1 MRRSIVL
8 QRMFLLIASAGI
20 LAACSLRTDLL
31 PTAPP
36 TPTTTPETGWQYI
49 ADGLEWKTLRPKGD
63 DLAQLIVVRI
73 NPAHYTFRA
82 RYRARDPQSLSNWRE
97 LESGA
102 SVVIN
107 ANFFDI
113 NREVLGLV
121 VSDGA
126 AHGGAYRDRGGTFLL
141 RNDIPT
147 VLANRSQVLPSDG
160 SIQQA
165 VQGFPLL
172 IEDGRQVYFFTANA
186 ERTRRTLIAE
196 DQRGNILIM
205 VSPFLGLSLADLG
218 AYLPS
223 TDLDIETAFN
233 LDGGGSTMIALPGA
247 DYYQPSFDP
256 VPTILAVYAR

>member
-63 DLAQLIVVRI
+63 ELAQLIVVRI

-126 AHGGAYRDRGGTFLL
+126 AHGAR
-141 RNDIPT
+141 IET
-147 VLANRSQVLPSDG
+147 VAGPSATERYTNRAGES
-160 SIQQA
+160 
-165 VQGFPLL
+165 
-172 IEDGRQVYFFTANA
+172 FT
-186 ERTRRTLIAE
+186 
-196 DQRGNILIM
+196 
-205 VSPFLGLSLADLG
+205 SLA
-218 AYLPS
+218 
-223 TDLDIETAFN
+223 
-233 LDGGGSTMIALPGA
+233 
-247 DYYQPSFDP
+247 
-256 VPTILAVYAR
+256 V